1 MNFTGRLTTRGQA
14 LLAKVLNGGTVTVT
28 KVLAGAGTTA
38 QDAPVLADAKQ
49 TLAIS
54 ARSTDGPVATLTVTL
69 AASLAEGAYTLTELG
84 VYAQDPDAGEILYQV
99 YRLDEPV
106 EIAPTSRLV
115 LRTYLRL
122 AASDGLALSL
132 ALPPS
137 GLLVEED
144 LPPLLDDWLR
154 PQYIDVYVAKTGSDT
169 TGDGDQAR
177 PFLTIQKAIDTF
189 PRIQSGRVR
198 IHIGPGQYE
207 EDLTL
212 HSLPGTVSVNLDA
225 PDGDVH
231 IKSVYLS
238 GCSAYIGLIGLDIYG
253 SMSGSYHPSIYAES
267 CRYVHLDR
275 ITCAGVPEGPE
286 NLAAITAS
294 WGTTLFVWNTTI
306 SNKPVAL
313 DCMGSTVY
321 LNNGIT
327 GENNTVAIRCGTGFG
342 SFGGIVFKGG
352 ATIAGAEQTAYG
364 GQIFD

>member
-1 MNFTGRLTTRGQA
+1 MNFTGQLTPQGRD

-28 KVLAGAGTTA
+28 KVLSGAGTTA
-38 QDAPVLADAKQ
+38 QDAASLADIRQ

-106 EIAPTSRLV
+106 EIDPASRLV

-144 LPPLLDDWLR
+144 LPPLLDHWLR
-154 PQYIDVYVAKTGSDT
+154 PVERAVYVAKTGSDT
-169 TGDGDQAR
+169 TGTGSQDR

-189 PRIQSGRVR
+189 PRNLSGKVR
-198 IHIGPGQYE
+198 IHIGPGRYE
-207 EDLTL
+207 ETITIYNLSGTA
-212 HSLPGTVSVNLDA
+212 SLFLDA
-225 PDGDVH
+225 PEGGVQ
-231 IKSVYLS
+231 IRAAYL
-238 GCSAYIGLIGLDIYG
+238 GYCSAYLTLEDLDFYG
-253 SMSGSYHPSIYAES
+253 NKDGPYHASIEAES
-267 CRYVHLDR
+267 CRYVFLNR
-275 ITCAGVPEGPE
+275 ITCTGVPEVQE
-286 NLAAITAS
+286 DLAAVTAS
-294 WGTTLFVWNTTI
+294 WGTNLFMWDSII
-306 SNKPVAL
+306 SNKAAAL

-321 LNNGIT
+321 LNSGVT
-327 GENNTVAIRCGTGFG
+327 GENNTAAIRCGTGYG
-342 SFGGIVFKGG
+342 TFGGIVFKGG